1 MYIRYNNAVAS
12 STTIPSYN
20 RIGNN
25 NNSVTYSTTY
35 KLLYTYTLAAS
46 T

>member
-1 MYIRYNNAVAS
+1 MHYNNAAAT
-12 STTIPSYN
+12 STTIPSYKG
-20 RIGNN
+20 IGNN

-35 KLLYTYTLAAS
+35 RPSLIYTLAAG